1 MIKKRIIK
9 GGNNQLLVYLPKKY
23 FKLNEVVT
31 IIKELDIIN
40 KKIVLEI
47 NKGK

>member
-1 MIKKRIIK
+1 MDINKIKIVCKDIISIC
-9 GGNNQLLVYLPKKY
+9 NDIEITNQ
-23 FKLNEVVT
+23 N